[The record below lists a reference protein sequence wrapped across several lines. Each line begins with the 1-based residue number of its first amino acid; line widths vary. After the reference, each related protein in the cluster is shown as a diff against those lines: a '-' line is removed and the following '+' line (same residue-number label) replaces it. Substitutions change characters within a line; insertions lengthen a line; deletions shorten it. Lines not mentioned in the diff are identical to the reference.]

1 MQKRFFISLLVLLLL
16 TACAKPQNGQ
26 SQVQPGE
33 PEQRLRITAEVQ
45 SEAGE
50 VLTSDVLGGN
60 FSQGLRCYDVADVRI
75 DLNGEPIAL
84 EEALRDGSIS
94 EEEISCRAREDA
106 RNGFCEETWES
117 SHGLTHFTY
126 RYPDIQIRLI
136 HDVYETP
143 DGKQHLISH
152 MCVYPVDREL
162 GAYTDFYDDETGLRL
177 DREDWGIS
185 LEIKEVSGA
194 GLSVICVQS
203 GGQQLGQLT
212 FINFALTK
220 DGQFVDRL
228 DDSDHLPELSQ
239 PIAMEGNTDFSISF
253 SQVYGQLPKGDYA
266 LVLYI
271 RDEYDASR
279 VHPLTENFT
288 DIQLYE
294 IPFSVS

>member
-1 MQKRFFISLLVLLLL
+1 MIKWISFFL
-16 TACAKPQNGQ
+16 TTIILFSACAKPQNGQ

-33 PEQRLRITAEVQ
+33 VEQRLRITAEVQ

-94 EEEISCRAREDA
+94 EEEIFFRAREDA

-117 SHGLTHFTY
+117 SHGLSHFTY
-126 RYPDIQIRLI
+126 RYPEIQVRLI

-194 GLSVICVQS
+194 GLSVSCAQT